1 MKKKL
6 ISFFMILQIVIAAA
20 LCGCTG
26 GTNGDGPEQ
35 QSGSD
40 SSVKYGGKITVG
52 ITQDLDSLDPHKAVA
67 AGTEEVLINIFDGL
81 IKVASN
87 GDFVPA
93 VASAYEISEDGLK
106 YDFTLRKGV
115 KFHNGKEVT
124 AEDVIY
130 SLKRVAGL
138 DGTPDP
144 EVLVKS
150 AFSVIKEI
158 NKTED
163 GVEVILS
170 EPATELIGFFT
181 CSIIPCDYDAQ
192 ATAPIGCGPFKF
204 VSYEPMRSIVL
215 EKNEDYYVEGVPY
228 LDGVTF
234 KISADTDAAFLELMV
249 GGIDIFPYLTADQAN
264 QLKGNYNIEDGT
276 MNLVQAL
283 FLNNAREPFTDVRVR
298 QAICYALDR
307 QGIIN
312 VVAEGKGEV
321 IGTNMFPTFGR
332 YYDASLV
339 NKYPTNIEKAKEL
352 LKEAGYEG
360 VISFTITIP
369 SNYDFHVKTGE
380 VITQQLK
387 AAGIDAKIKLIEWSS
402 WLSDVYAGRDFES
415 TIIGLD
421 SELAPSDILR
431 FYPSDSSKN
440 FINYSNT
447 EFDRIYT
454 EAKKTSSEDEK
465 EKLYKQLEAILT
477 DDAASAYIQSP
488 AQLVAVN
495 KEITG
500 YTFYPVY
507 VQDMSTVAYLK

>member
-67 AGTEEVLINIFDGL
+67 AGTKEVLINIFDGL
-81 IKVASN
+81 IKVSSDGN
-87 GDFVPA
+87 FVPA
-93 VASAYEISEDGLK
+93 VASSYEISEDGMK
-106 YDFTLRKGV
+106 YDFVLRKGV

-138 DGTPDP
+138 DDNPDP

-158 NKTED
+158 NKTEK
-163 GVEVILS
+163 GVEVVLS
-170 EPATELIGFFT
+170 EPATELIGYFT
-181 CSIIPCDYDAQ
+181 CSIVPCGYNAQ
-192 ATAPIGCGPFKF
+192 ASAPIGCGPFKF
-204 VSYEPMRSIVL
+204 VSYEPMRNIVL
-215 EKNEDYYVEGVPY
+215 EKNEDYYIDGVPY

-234 KISADTDAAFLELMV
+234 KISAGTDAAFLELMA
-249 GGIDIFPYLTADQAN
+249 GGIDIFPYLTADQAS
-264 QLKGNYNIEDGT
+264 QLKDNYNIEAGT

-283 FLNNAREPFTDVRVR
+283 FLNNARKPFDDVRVR
-298 QAICYALDR
+298 QAICYALNR
-307 QGIIN
+307 QGIID
-312 VVAEGKGEV
+312 VVAGGKGEV
-321 IGTNMFPTFGR
+321 IGTNMFPSFDR
-332 YYDASLV
+332 YYDATLAD
-339 NKYPTNIEKAKEL
+339 KYPTDVQKAKML
-352 LKEAGYEG
+352 LAEAGYPDG
-360 VISFTITIP
+360 ISFSITVP
-369 SNYDFHVKTGE
+369 SNYDFHVKTAE

-387 AAGIDAKIKLIEWSS
+387 EAGINASIKLVEWSS
-402 WLSDVYAGRDFES
+402 WLSDVYAGRDFE
-415 TIIGLD
+415 TTVIGLD
-421 SELAPSDILR
+421 SELVPSDIFR
-431 FYPSDSSKN
+431 FYPTESTKN
-440 FINYSNT
+440 FINYSNPQ
-447 EFDRIYT
+447 FDETYE
-454 EAKKTSSEDEK
+454 EAKKAADDRK
-465 EKLYKQLEAILT
+465 KVALYKQLEKMLT

-495 KEITG
+495 KKLTG
-500 YTFYPVY
+500 YTFYPIY
-507 VQDMSTVAYLK
+507 VQDMSTVGFVE

>member
-6 ISFFMILQIVIAAA
+6 ISFFMILQIVTAVA

-26 GTNGDGPEQ
+26 DTTGDGPEQ
-35 QSGSD
+35 KSSD

-93 VASAYEISEDGLK
+93 VASSYEISEDGLR
-106 YDFTLRKGV
+106 YAFTLRKGV

-124 AEDVIY
+124 ADDVIY

-234 KISADTDAAFLELMV
+234 KISADTDAAFLELMA

-321 IGTNMFPTFGR
+321 IGTAVT
-332 YYDASLV
+332 
-339 NKYPTNIEKAKEL
+339 T
-352 LKEAGYEG
+352 
-360 VISFTITIP
+360 T
-369 SNYDFHVKTGE
+369 
-380 VITQQLK
+380 
-387 AAGIDAKIKLIEWSS
+387 
-402 WLSDVYAGRDFES
+402 
-415 TIIGLD
+415 
-421 SELAPSDILR
+421 LR
-431 FYPSDSSKN
+431 S
-440 FINYSNT
+440 
-447 EFDRIYT
+447 
-454 EAKKTSSEDEK
+454 
-465 EKLYKQLEAILT
+465 
-477 DDAASAYIQSP
+477 
-488 AQLVAVN
+488 
-495 KEITG
+495 
-500 YTFYPVY
+500 
-507 VQDMSTVAYLK
+507 

>member
-1 MKKKL
+1 M
-6 ISFFMILQIVIAAA
+6 
-20 LCGCTG
+20 
-26 GTNGDGPEQ
+26 
-35 QSGSD
+35 
-40 SSVKYGGKITVG
+40 
-52 ITQDLDSLDPHKAVA
+52 
-67 AGTEEVLINIFDGL
+67 
-81 IKVASN
+81 
-87 GDFVPA
+87 
-93 VASAYEISEDGLK
+93 
-106 YDFTLRKGV
+106 
-115 KFHNGKEVT
+115 
-124 AEDVIY
+124 
-130 SLKRVAGL
+130 
-138 DGTPDP
+138 
-144 EVLVKS
+144 
-150 AFSVIKEI
+150 
-158 NKTED
+158 
-163 GVEVILS
+163 EVILS

-192 ATAPIGCGPFKF
+192 ETAPVGCGPFKF

-234 KISADTDAAFLELMV
+234 KISADTDAAFLELMA

-339 NKYPTNIEKAKEL
+339 NKYPTNIDKAKEL

-360 VISFTITIP
+360 GISFTITIP

-495 KEITG
+495 KKLTG

-507 VQDMSTVAYLK
+507 VQDMSTVGFVE

>member
-6 ISFFMILQIVIAAA
+6 ISFFMILQIVTAVA

-26 GTNGDGPEQ
+26 DTTGDGPEQ
-35 QSGSD
+35 KSSG

-93 VASAYEISEDGLK
+93 VASSYEISEDGLK
-106 YDFTLRKGV
+106 YAFTLRKGV

-124 AEDVIY
+124 ADDVIY

-215 EKNEDYYVEGVPY
+215 EKNKDYYVEGVPY

-234 KISADTDAAFLELMV
+234 KISADTDAAFLELMA

-360 VISFTITIP
+360 GISFTITIP

-495 KEITG
+495 KKLTG

-507 VQDMSTVAYLK
+507 VQDMSTVGFVE

>member
-6 ISFFMILQIVIAAA
+6 ISFFMILQIVTAVA

-26 GTNGDGPEQ
+26 DTTGDGPEQ
-35 QSGSD
+35 KSSG

-93 VASAYEISEDGLK
+93 VASSYEISEDGLK
-106 YDFTLRKGV
+106 YAFTLRKGV

-124 AEDVIY
+124 ADDVIY

-234 KISADTDAAFLELMV
+234 KISADTDAAFLELMA

-312 VVAEGKGEV
+312 VVAEGKGEF

-360 VISFTITIP
+360 GISFTITIP

-495 KEITG
+495 KKLTG

-507 VQDMSTVAYLK
+507 VQDMSTVGFVE